1 MTATLEMRIL
11 SGSTDGAPI
20 CIARTA
26 TLGTTIH
33 QAVAGTGLTI
43 DRVTAEVC
51 NNDSISHLLTVEIG
65 GAAQANRFNVTIPA
79 NVGRFTVL
87 DRHPL
92 RNSLMVTM
100 FADTSSVLTVLGS
113 ALRGIP

>member
-1 MTATLEMRIL
+1 MTAALQLQIL

-20 CIARTA
+20 CIARTS
-26 TLGTTIH
+26 TLGNTIH
-33 QAVAGTGLTI
+33 TAVAGTGLTI

-51 NNDSISHLLTVEIG
+51 NNDSISHLVTIEIG
-65 GAAQANRFNVTIPA
+65 GGAQANRHTVTIPA

-92 RNSLMVTM
+92 RNSLVVTM